1 MHDFFISNPS
11 FHFKPRVCLSG
22 EKLLS
27 RLLKDSSP
35 EKNYKG
41 EVYYYVKQLSTLNTQ
56 SYWSVTIF
64 LQFMAV
70 FLNFKAIFMK
80 FLKEL
85 NNFLLLH
92 CTSGLR
98 HDSTVM

>member
-1 MHDFFISNPS
+1 M
-11 FHFKPRVCLSG
+11 
-22 EKLLS
+22 LS

-41 EVYYYVKQLSTLNTQ
+41 EVYYYVKQLNILNIQ

-70 FLNFKAIFMK
+70 FLNFKVIFMK
-80 FLKEL
+80 FCKEL
-85 NNFLLLH
+85 NNLLLLH
-92 CTSGLR
+92 CNLGLR
-98 HDSTVM
+98 HDSNVM